1 MSDLSVLSIA
11 TCTSDEIY
19 GPLEQPYDSIPNIVE
34 NVTLRYVR
42 DENPGLTAIVHF
54 LSCDKEKDPMCREC
68 TGGFR
73 IGGTDSKRANI
84 DISPVVFLKKTSVYE
99 GINHYVH
106 IDTRN
111 FIVMQLNVYCDE
123 KNSAKAIA
131 EEIRKAIEQHFNT
144 SPDYLCLIKPEEFP
158 AFAEYEYLLLEI

>member
-1 MSDLSVLSIA
+1 MLDLSDLSIA

-19 GPLEQPYDSIPNIVE
+19 GPLEQPFDSIPSIVE

-54 LSCDKEKDPMCREC
+54 LSCDRSKEPICREC
-68 TGGFR
+68 TGSFR
-73 IGGTDSKRANI
+73 IGETTFKRASI

-99 GINHYVH
+99 GIHHYVN
-106 IDTRN
+106 IDTCN
-111 FIVMQLNVYCDE
+111 FIVMKLDVYCDE
-123 KNSAKAIA
+123 KNNAKAIA
-131 EEIRKAIEQHFNT
+131 EEIKKAVEQHFNT
-144 SPDYLCLIKPEEFP
+144 SSDYLCLIKPEEFP